1 MCDIVVVEAVVAAAV
16 VRGLAVTTME
26 ISPEFSPLVTRLHCT
41 VCIWCGVMSPKD
53 ARAHTI
59 HTTVYLLQSLVSHS
73 DTMSEQVG
81 GRGTKTD
88 YLHVW
93 SKYKKKERG
102 GNGKSC
108 RLKRQEEME
117 GIIVR
122 A

>member
-1 MCDIVVVEAVVAAAV
+1 MVSSVCVCVCVIIAAAV
-16 VRGLAVTTME
+16 VRGPAVTTME

-81 GRGTKTD
+81 GRGTKTH
-88 YLHVW
+88 YLVHMV
-93 SKYKKKERG
+93 SKHR
-102 GNGKSC
+102 
-108 RLKRQEEME
+108 KREEE
-117 GIIVR
+117 IGRVVF
-122 A
+122 